1 MRSKISFPWSMIV
14 YLRMTGYLTRAET
27 LTDSKSTSNSDENEC
42 EDDIELYIYA
52 CGHATFVRYPDPL
65 GFLSKIYFSFNE
77 ASYKLMV
84 DDILGIL
91 NITPDKLKVTNNGT
105 PIDLRTWI
113 VNEEEAFS
121 TTR

>member
-1 MRSKISFPWSMIV
+1 MDKQHLDSSLVEPKFRIGHHVWSLHNVKTI
-14 YLRMTGYLTRAET
+14 
-27 LTDSKSTSNSDENEC
+27 KSYVNAFD
-42 EDDIELYIYA
+42 
-52 CGHATFVRYPDPL
+52 HATSVRYPVPL
-65 GFLSKIYFSFNE
+65 GFLSKRYFSFKE